1 MAKTNIG
8 ATVAI
13 ATQSDGTTP
22 DPQASDL
29 DASGFAALS
38 YTTIPNVITVGDTG
52 VNQNIVNVQLWDNTL
67 SEQQKGAATGAQ
79 FDITILDETSNGR
92 TALDAAAS
100 VTDANNYAFKIEYS
114 DGSIEY
120 NRGVVAAPSFPK
132 GANEEFA
139 TAVYTVAANQE
150 PVFA

>member
-13 ATQSDGTTP
+13 ATESDGTTP
-22 DPQASDL
+22 DPQATDL
-29 DASGFAALS
+29 AASGFGALS
-38 YTTIPNVITVGDTG
+38 YTTVPNVITVGSTG
-52 VNQNIVNVQLWDNTL
+52 VDQNIVTQPLWDNTL
-67 SEQQKGAATGAQ
+67 SRQQKGAATGAQ
-79 FDITILDETSNGR
+79 FELTILDESSDGR

-100 VTDANNYAFKIEYS
+100 ISDANNYAFKITYS

-120 NRGVVAAPSFPK
+120 NRCVVSAPSYPK
-132 GANEEFA
+132 GGNEEFA
-139 TAVYTVAANQE
+139 QATYTLASNQE